1 MQQTGNEMK
10 LTILLTLLSAATA
23 QAQVVSLFVTNYS
36 VTIRSQNNLGKWRP
50 SWQDSAVD
58 SLVITNGMLTLTH
71 TVSFAGIPSY
81 GTAGGGPNRLEDRYV
96 YRQTGS
102 VSFWPVG
109 GEEITV
115 FVAKPKLIAQT
126 NFVLEVDMRPL
137 IFIPAFVGELTF
149 GDAYSRTITTGSP
162 LVMGGRN
169 LAGTPWLFSLPCSG
183 DGVDFAFLMRFE
195 RGERKRIVLAPHS
208 EVDWFWF
215 SLDDAGGHAL

>member
-1 MQQTGNEMK
+1 MK
-10 LTILLTLLSAATA
+10 PLILLALLCAATVN
-23 QAQVVSLFVTNYS
+23 AQVVSLFVTNYS
-36 VTIRSQNNLGKWRP
+36 LTIRGQNNLGKWRP

-58 SLVITNGMLTLTH
+58 SLVITNQMLTLTH
-71 TVSFAGIPSY
+71 TVSFAGTPSY

-109 GEEITV
+109 GEEITI

-126 NFVLEVDMRPL
+126 NIVLEADMMPVV
-137 IFIPAFVGELTF
+137 FIPAFVGELAT
-149 GDAYSRTITTGSP
+149 GDAYARTITTGSP

-183 DGVDFAFLMRFE
+183 DGEDFSFLMRFE
-195 RGERKRIVLAPHS
+195 RGERKKIVLSPHS
-208 EVDWFWF
+208 EIDWFWF
-215 SLDDAGGHAL
+215 SLDEAGGHAL

>member
-1 MQQTGNEMK
+1 MK
-10 LTILLTLLSAATA
+10 TLILAVLLFALPAHT
-23 QAQVVSLFVTNYS
+23 QVVSLFVTNYS
-36 VTIRSQNNLGKWRP
+36 LTIRGQNNLGKWRP

-58 SLVITNGMLTLTH
+58 SLVITNGTLTLTH

-102 VSFWPVG
+102 VSFWPIG

-115 FVAKPKLIAQT
+115 FVAKPHLIAQT
-126 NFVLEVDMRPL
+126 NIVLEADMMPL
-137 IFIPAFVGELTF
+137 IFVPAFVGELTF

-183 DGVDFAFLMRFE
+183 DGADFAFLLRFE
-195 RGERKRIVLAPHS
+195 RGERKKVVIAPHN
-208 EVDWFWF
+208 EIDWFWF
-215 SLDDAGGHAL
+215 DLNETGGHAL